1 MEISYTRNQLISLIL
16 NDLLNGNYDCIIL
29 ILNLMNQFEIKDS
42 INYHIQQSLMKN
54 NIFSTY
60 SFLYTIKGFDLN
72 NLKIQREKKKKF
84 NKKLNSLGYK
94 KNVVNKRKCNYG
106 ALSYYDKILSNKNL
120 TKKQRDIFIR
130 MKQKRLDRLFNH

>member
-60 SFLYTIKGFDLN
+60 SFLYTI
-72 NLKIQREKKKKF
+72 
-84 NKKLNSLGYK
+84 
-94 KNVVNKRKCNYG
+94 
-106 ALSYYDKILSNKNL
+106 
-120 TKKQRDIFIR
+120 
-130 MKQKRLDRLFNH
+130 